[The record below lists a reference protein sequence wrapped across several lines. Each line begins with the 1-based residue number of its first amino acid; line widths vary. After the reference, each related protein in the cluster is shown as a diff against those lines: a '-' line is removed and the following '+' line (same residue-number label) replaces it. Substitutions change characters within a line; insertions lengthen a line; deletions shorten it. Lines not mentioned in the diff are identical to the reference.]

1 MHAAIQRMLETPAR
15 SEEIRAILEDVDDN
29 VIDAIASTGASIDEV
44 GEAMHLVVDR
54 SADETPTSGRVVRVC
69 SILRGARG
77 R

>member
-1 MHAAIQRMLETPAR
+1 MLETPAR
-15 SEEIRAILEDVDDN
+15 SEEIRAILEDVDDT

-54 SADETPTSGRVVRVC
+54 TPDETPTSGRVVRVC